1 MALTEDINI
10 EGVLSKLYG
19 ENKAD
24 ELTSE
29 QIKEGLLT
37 LKRNGTTHKRKITV
51 YLNYLKQMHDNGTL
65 TSSLRQ
71 KQLKPLMK
79 SL

>member
-1 MALTEDINI
+1 MALKEEINI
-10 EGVLSKLYG
+10 EGVLSNLYG

-37 LKRNGTTHKRKITV
+37 LK
-51 YLNYLKQMHDNGTL
+51 
-65 TSSLRQ
+65 
-71 KQLKPLMK
+71 
-79 SL
+79 

>member
-1 MALTEDINI
+1 MTLMEEINI

-29 QIKEGLLT
+29 QIKEVLLT
-37 LKRNGTTHKRKITV
+37 LK
-51 YLNYLKQMHDNGTL
+51 
-65 TSSLRQ
+65 
-71 KQLKPLMK
+71 
-79 SL
+79 